1 VIPRA
6 VLLGLMLLVALLGAV
21 TLCARRTVRSAVAA
35 VAALE
40 PRSFPS
46 LSLVV
51 VGSGG
56 AQENPGRRGPCI
68 AVGFGSQV
76 VLVDAGRGAAEGLRA
91 AGIPVD
97 QPDTVYLTSLL
108 PENALGVDD
117 LLLTGWLAP
126 RKKPLRLI
134 GPEGTR
140 EFAASLERAYAR
152 GAHAVSESLGLPPE
166 GAHLEALEIGDGFRE
181 ERNGLVVQAALLP
194 GGPLPALAY
203 RAEAG
208 GHAAVISGTGFGDE
222 AVVALARGASVLVHE
237 ALHRPSLDA
246 AIEGGGEDGERL
258 KREGELH
265 TSLEGAGA
273 LAGRAGVATLV
284 LVRLR
289 PPPLFAWQFSHAAG
303 RSFSGEVIVA
313 SDGDEITR

>member
-6 VLLGLMLLVALLGAV
+6 VLLGLMLLVALIGGA
-21 TLCARRTVRSAVAA
+21 TLCARHTVRGAVAA
-35 VAALE
+35 VAALD
-40 PRSFPS
+40 PRSFPA

-56 AQENPGRRGPCI
+56 AHENPERRGPCI
-68 AVGFGSQV
+68 ALGFGSRI

-97 QPDTVYLTSLL
+97 QPDTIYLTSLL

-126 RKKPLRLI
+126 RKKPLRLV
-134 GPEGTR
+134 GPAGTQ
-140 EFAASLERAYAR
+140 EFAASLERAYAS
-152 GAHAVSESLGLPPE
+152 GARAVSESLALPPE
-166 GAHLEALEIGDGFRE
+166 GARLEALEIGDGFSE
-181 ERNGLVVQAALLP
+181 ERGGITFRAAALP

-208 GHAAVISGTGFGDE
+208 GHAVVISGTGFGDE
-222 AVVALARGASVLVHE
+222 AVIALARGASVLVHE

-246 AIEGGGEDGERL
+246 AIEAGGEDGDRL
-258 KREGELH
+258 RREGKLH
-265 TSLEGAGA
+265 TPLENAGA
-273 LAGRAGVATLV
+273 LASRAGVRTLV

-289 PPPLFAWQFSHAAG
+289 PPPLFAWQFERAAG
-303 RSFSGEVIVA
+303 RDFTGEVIVA
-313 SDGDEITR
+313 SDGEEVTR